1 MWKYYQSIPEG
12 RDATMIQIYNR
23 MAEKKKNE
31 GVAMTSQYQPDRHAV
46 AGLLERCTQTKALKL
61 QWLEARLLKSG
72 LKFK

>member
-12 RDATMIQIYNR
+12 HDKTMIQIYNR

-46 AGLLERCTQTKALKL
+46 AGL
-61 QWLEARLLKSG
+61 
-72 LKFK
+72 